1 MLNLVF
7 MAYLD
12 PQIKSPAFST
22 PPGHFTMD
30 QLYGLKIDD

>member
-12 PQIKSPAFST
+12 PQIKSPPFSM
-22 PPGHFTMD
+22 PGHFTMD
-30 QLYGLKIDD
+30 QYGLNDVWA